1 MKCLLSLLILTSFSL
16 SIFAQSNYYVSV
28 SGNNDDEGSLE
39 QPWLTVQFGLDQ
51 LEPGDILSILA
62 GTYNEKVILDVSGS
76 EGNPITIRN
85 YESDVA
91 ILDGSGLTDQE
102 AMIEIIDQ
110 SYIVIEGLTI
120 TNNEMNDAQGIL
132 IENECRDIT
141 IRNNKISNINF
152 STNASDEVN
161 ENRNSQPLIVYGT
174 HPSNAITNLIIDN
187 NEIFD
192 SRTGYSEALAIN
204 GNVDGFEVTNNQVHD
219 IANIGIDIIGHE
231 GTSSDPQ
238 TDQARNGLVKGNT
251 IYNCIA
257 AYATSGGIY
266 VDGGK
271 NVLIENN
278 ISYHNGYGIEIGCEN
293 VGKTAENLTVRNNFF
308 YDNEVTGIAVGGFEF
323 PSGSGKV
330 VGAIFTNNT
339 LFKNNFLLDFT
350 GELFLTY
357 CENCSFENNIFYIN
371 DQNVFAFAELEQPGF
386 QMDYNLIFAPDG
398 SDEVEYD
405 WNGEEYTGF
414 SEFQSET
421 GLDANSFFADP
432 EFLNASL
439 PDPDLHIGSGSPAID
454 AGNPSFTAVA
464 GETDIDGGERVK
476 TGRVD
481 IGADEFG
488 EDDGTVVTAVPESI
502 LQDRMMIFPNPTN
515 GPLQL
520 EISEDLLFTS
530 MELVILNVTGE
541 VVLVEPMTKNFMDL
555 SNLPQGLYLLRVS
568 IDKNRAAK
576 IFKIIKQ

>member
-1 MKCLLSLLILTSFSL
+1 M
-16 SIFAQSNYYVSV
+16 
-28 SGNNDDEGSLE
+28 
-39 QPWLTVQFGLDQ
+39 
-51 LEPGDILSILA
+51 
-62 GTYNEKVILDVSGS
+62 SGS
-76 EGNPITIRN
+76 DGNPITIRN

-257 AYATSGGIY
+257 TYATSGGIY

-271 NVLIENN
+271 NVRIENN

-339 LFKNNFLLDFT
+339 LFKNDFLQDFT

-357 CENCSFENNIFYIN
+357 CENCSMENNIFYTN
-371 DQNVFAFAELEQPGF
+371 DQNVFAFAELEQPGLK
-386 QMDYNLIFAPDG
+386 MDYNLIFAPDG
-398 SDEVEYD
+398 SDVLEYD

-421 GLDANSFFADP
+421 GLDANSVFADP
-432 EFLNASL
+432 VFVKASL
-439 PDPDLHIGSGSPAID
+439 PSPDLHIGSGSPAID
-454 AGNPSFTAVA
+454 AGNPSFSAAA
-464 GETDIDGGERVK
+464 GETDIDGEERVK
-476 TGRVD
+476 TGRID

-502 LQDRMMIFPNPTN
+502 LKNRVSIFPNPTN

-520 EISEDLLFTS
+520 VISDDLLFTS
-530 MELVILNVTGE
+530 MELVIFNVTGE
-541 VVLVEPMTKNFMDL
+541 VVLAEPKAKNFMDL
-555 SNLPQGLYLLRVS
+555 SNLPQGLYLLRLS
-568 IDKNRAAK
+568 LDKNRAAK